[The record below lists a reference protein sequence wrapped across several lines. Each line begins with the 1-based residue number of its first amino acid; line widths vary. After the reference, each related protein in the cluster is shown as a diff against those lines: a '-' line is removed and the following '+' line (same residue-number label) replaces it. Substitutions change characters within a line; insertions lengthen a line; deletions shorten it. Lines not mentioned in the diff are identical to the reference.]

1 MSTKLVTPIQAIALA
16 SLSRKVNGDKAF
28 TDIQGEPCGPRALI
42 EPGEYHGRFVPGIGF
57 GIVIGEPKPKAAT
70 VPWSKIAALLA
81 NRVNTETMAK
91 VVELALQGRFETM
104 DTAKNAL
111 VKPLKAPQLANGKLT
126 TKYLD
131 VFAVKVSVDIDKQG

>member
-16 SLSRKVNGDKAF
+16 SLARKVNGDKAF
-28 TDIQGEPCGPRALI
+28 TDIQGEPCGPR
-42 EPGEYHGRFVPGIGF
+42 
-57 GIVIGEPKPKAAT
+57 
-70 VPWSKIAALLA
+70 ALLA

-111 VKPLKAPQLANGKLT
+111 VQPLRAPQLANGRLT
-126 TKYLD
+126 TKYID
-131 VFAVKVSVDIDKQG
+131 VFPVKVAVDIDEQG

>member
-1 MSTKLVTPIQAIALA
+1 MSNKLVTPIQAIALA
-16 SLSRKVNGDKAF
+16 SLSRKVNGAKAF
-28 TDIQGEPCGPRALI
+28 TDIQGEPCGPRALL
-42 EPGEYHGRFVPGIGF
+42 EPGEYHGRFVPGIGY
-57 GIVIGEPKPKAAT
+57 GIVIGEPKPKPAT

-104 DTAKNAL
+104 DTAKDAL
-111 VKPLKAPQLANGKLT
+111 VKPLKAPQLANGRLT

-131 VFAVKVSVDIDKQG
+131 VFAVKVAVDIDEQG